1 MNAFNFFLIS
11 EFTQILESFWKSN
24 ILSKYRF
31 NGTDDFKFVID
42 TKLNRNNDLVFTFNF
57 YNKNM
62 KLDVMD
68 MSNLQVLQLLDKFSK
83 NIENFAPFKK
93 DLKRSKVPKIQNILN
108 YELLRRSKVS
118 LSLIK
123 SIIKQSDTS
132 RKLLYLF
139 LNESLNIYTVDGF
152 NNVLIA
158 RTIVRSF
165 DRINIIS
172 DEFINNK
179 NLGILMN
186 LHNINIKLFNYFVQ
200 NNLSLLFQSLM
211 LVITIVRIYILII
224 WVLSNVG
231 IFAISGLS
239 LNDPFHILHSSL
251 FYFLNPLFL
260 VIWLLLPSMVTTIIK
275 FKIKKTQTDCIHN
288 CKFCL

>member
-1 MNAFNFFLIS
+1 
-11 EFTQILESFWKSN
+11 
-24 ILSKYRF
+24 
-31 NGTDDFKFVID
+31 VIG

-57 YNKNM
+57 YKKNM

-83 NIENFAPFKK
+83 LIESFAPFKK
-93 DLKRSKVPKIQNILN
+93 DLKRFKVPKIPNILN
-108 YELLRRSKVS
+108 YKELLRRSKVS

-123 SIIKQSDTS
+123 SIIKQSTIS
-132 RKLLYLF
+132 RKILYLF
-139 LNESLNIYTVDGF
+139 MNESMNIYTVDGF

-172 DEFINNK
+172 GEFINNK

-186 LHNINIKLFNYFVQ
+186 LHNINITLFNYFVQ

-211 LVITIVRIYILII
+211 LVITIVRIYILIVWLI
-224 WVLSNVG
+224 YNVG

-251 FYFLNPLFL
+251 FYFVNPLFL
-260 VIWLLLPSMVTTIIK
+260 VIWLLLPRMVTTIIK
-275 FKIKKTQTDCIHN
+275 FKIKKN
-288 CKFCL
+288 SN